1 MARKLVVG
9 LTGGIGAGKSRVG
22 RYLARLHSW
31 PRIDV
36 DDLCRQLVEPGQEGL
51 TALRAGFGDRF
62 VDDRGRLDRPALRQ
76 ALFADPE
83 LRARVEAVLHP
94 LARTALRRELD
105 RLARGVAVVE
115 VPLLFEAGWQGEV
128 DRVVTVWARPRIQ
141 RQRLAARDSLNGDQC
156 CQAIAA
162 QMDPQAKARAADH
175 VIDNSGPWA
184 DTCLQIRHLARF
196 FLAQLQVGDG
206 KNP

>member
-1 MARKLVVG
+1 MTGERRADRARRLVIG

-22 RYLARLHSW
+22 RYLARLRHW
-31 PRIDV
+31 PLIDV
-36 DDLCRQLVEPGQEGL
+36 DDLCRQLVEPGQAGL
-51 TALRAGFGDRF
+51 AALRSRFGDCF

-76 ALFADPE
+76 ALFTDPE

-105 RLARGVAVVE
+105 RLAPGGAVVE

-128 DRVVTVWARPRIQ
+128 DRVITVWARPRIQ
-141 RQRLAARDSLNGDQC
+141 RQRLAARDGLNSDQC
-156 CQAIAA
+156 RHALAA
-162 QMDPQAKARAADH
+162 QMDPWAKALAADH

-184 DTCLQIRHLARF
+184 DTCLQIRHLVLS
-196 FLAQLQVGDG
+196 FL
-206 KNP
+206 KP